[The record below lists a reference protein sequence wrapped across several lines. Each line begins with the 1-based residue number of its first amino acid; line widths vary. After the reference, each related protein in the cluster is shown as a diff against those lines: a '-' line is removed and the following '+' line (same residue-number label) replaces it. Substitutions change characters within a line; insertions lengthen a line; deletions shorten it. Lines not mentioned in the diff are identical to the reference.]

1 MTLPRCPIFHL
12 DKLMFFDAV
21 AVGGMKLTQF
31 EKIFPYTVFLMV
43 KPSMLFFYATI
54 WSFLNTDTIS
64 VRSEKKKP
72 FILSAV

>member
-31 EKIFPYTVFLMV
+31 EEIFPYRVFLIV
-43 KPSMLFFYATI
+43 KPSMVFFMRQ
-54 WSFLNTDTIS
+54 SG
-64 VRSEKKKP
+64 
-72 FILSAV
+72 LS

>member
-21 AVGGMKLTQF
+21 TVGGMKLTQF

-43 KPSMLFFYATI
+43 KPSMLFFMRQ
-54 WSFLNTDTIS
+54 SGLS
-64 VRSEKKKP
+64 Q
-72 FILSAV
+72 ILTLFQ